1 MNDLLRLIQES
12 KDRSDADRFAVI
24 CVLSILAVGV
34 VMGVLI
40 SKIL

>member
-1 MNDLLRLIQES
+1 MNDLLRLIQLA

-24 CVLSILAVGV
+24 CVVSNMAVGV